1 MFVDNEQ
8 DLGEAIGRGEETIKV
23 KGKLASR
30 IKKIWY
36 MDRFLWCLCLACLA
50 VAIAALVA
58 APTTYGMSAALSLV
72 AGTPAAFFM
81 GTPSAATAVLTAI
94 VGGGIATLK
103 ELRHGYELEYINS
116 SYVVLH
122 RK

>member
-8 DLGEAIGRGEETIKV
+8 DLGEAIGRGEKTIRV

-36 MDRFLWCLCLACLA
+36 MDRFLWCLCLGCLA

-58 APTTYGMSAALSLV
+58 APTTYGMSAPLLLV
-72 AGTPAAFFM
+72 AGTPAAFTM
-81 GTPSAATAVLTAI
+81 GTPSAVTAVLTA
-94 VGGGIATLK
+94 VAGGGIATLK
-103 ELRHGYELEYINS
+103 ELRHGYKLEDINT